1 VRQGA
6 PLSELP
12 KAYDPA
18 SVEQKWYRFWLEQRY
33 FHGDAATPK
42 APYSIV
48 IPPPNVT
55 GALHMGHALTVTIQD
70 LLIRWRRMGAYNAMW
85 LPGTDHAGIAT
96 QMVVERMLSA
106 TEQKSRHD
114 LGREE
119 FLRRVWQ
126 WKEKHGGRIIE
137 QLKVIGASCD
147 WERERF
153 TMDEGL
159 SRAVREAFVRLH
171 DEGLIYRA
179 ERLINWCS
187 RCFTALSDLEVEHPE
202 SDGGQKGKIWQIA
215 YPVPGSGE
223 RLVVATTRPETMLGD
238 TAVAVHPEDERFRHL
253 IGKEVEL
260 PLTGRKIPVIGD
272 AELVDREFGTGAVKV
287 TPAHDFNDFETGQR
301 HKLPMISILDQHGK
315 VNANAPEKY
324 RGLTVTEARK
334 AVLADLTSQG
344 LLVGEEDHALSIGRC
359 QRCDTIVEPLLSL
372 QWFVK
377 TEPLAKPAIEAVE
390 SGKTRFVPEMWTKT
404 YMHWMTNIKDWCIS
418 RQLWWGHRIPVWYD
432 PTDAT
437 RFWVARSQEEAFAAA
452 GRSDLVQDPDVLDT
466 WFSSALWPFSTLG
479 WPESTRELKTFYPT
493 SVMETGYDILFF
505 WVARMMMMGLHFM
518 KKVPFRT
525 VYLHAIVVD
534 ENGEKMSKTKGNVV
548 DPLDVIYGA
557 TLPQLLD
564 KAKEGL
570 VPTPALKNIEKTFP
584 DGIPAAGADALRFT
598 LASMAAQGRNIR
610 LSLARVEG
618 YRHFANKLWNA
629 ARFAQ
634 RHFSGFDADRFGDAL
649 REGKETAALGVVDR
663 WILSRLQRTA
673 AEVDS
678 ALEAFRINDAA
689 QAIYKFVW
697 SELCDW
703 YIELAK
709 PVLYDETNE
718 VSVHK
723 AKRAAQGSLAMA
735 LETTCRLLHPFMPF
749 VTEEIWQQ
757 LPKPTGTPGSIM
769 ITMYP
774 VSDENLIDEEAES
787 IVELVQSLAVAIR
800 ALRAEYSVP
809 PSQQVDVTIR
819 FGSAGA
825 YEIAHK
831 HESLLRTA
839 VKIGTLALG
848 QGGDPPAGTVVSVL
862 GDIQVCVHLKGQ
874 IDVAAERQRI
884 ELALAKAEKERV
896 GVAGRLD
903 NAAFVDKAPPVV
915 VEKEREKLVEIDD
928 RRERL
933 RQSLDRLS
941 ALS

>member
-1 VRQGA
+1 MTD
-6 PLSELP
+6 LP

-18 SVEQKWYRFWLEQRY
+18 TVEQKWYRFWLEQRY

-42 APYSIV
+42 APFSIV

-70 LLIRWRRMGAYNAMW
+70 LLVRWRRMGAYNAMW

-96 QMVVERMLSA
+96 QMVVERQLKA
-106 TEQKSRHD
+106 KEGKTRHD

-119 FLRRVWQ
+119 FLRRVWD
-126 WKEKHGGRIIE
+126 WKDKNGGRIIE

-159 SRAVREAFVRLH
+159 SKAVREAFVRLH
-171 DEGLIYRA
+171 EEGLIYRA

-187 RCFTALSDLEVEHPE
+187 SCHTALSDLEVEHTE
-202 SDGGQKGKIWQIA
+202 GTKGSLWEIA
-215 YPVPGSGE
+215 YPLADGSGK
-223 RLVVATTRPETMLGD
+223 LVVATTRPETMLGD
-238 TAVAVHPEDERFRHL
+238 TAVAVHPEDERFAAW
-253 IGKEVEL
+253 IGKELLL
-260 PLTGRKIPVIGD
+260 PLTNRRIPIIGD
-272 AELVDREFGTGAVKV
+272 ATLVDREFGTGAVKV

-301 HKLPMISILDQHGK
+301 HKLPMISILDLDGRLNDQ
-315 VNANAPEKY
+315 VPEKY
-324 RGLTVTEARK
+324 RGLNVAEARK
-334 AVLADLTSQG
+334 LVLEDLTAAG
-344 LLVGEEDHALSIGRC
+344 LLVAEKEHTLSVGRC
-359 QRCDTIVEPLLSL
+359 QRSDTIVEPLLSL

-390 SGKTRFVPEMWTKT
+390 TGKTKFVPEMWTKT

-418 RQLWWGHRIPVWYD
+418 RQLWWGHRIPVWYHPED
-432 PTDAT
+432 PTQ
-437 RFWVARSQEEAFAAA
+437 FWVARTAEEAFAKA
-452 GRSDLVQDPDVLDT
+452 GRTDLRQDEDVLDT

-479 WPESTRELKTFYPT
+479 WPEMTKELKTFYPT

-505 WVARMMMMGLHFM
+505 WVARMMMMGIHFM

-534 ENGEKMSKTKGNVV
+534 ENGDKMSKTKGNVV
-548 DPLDVIYGA
+548 DPLDVIHGA
-557 TLPQLLD
+557 TLEQLLE
-564 KAKEGL
+564 KARESL
-570 VPTPALKNIEKTFP
+570 VPPAALKNIEKTFP
-584 DGIPAAGADALRFT
+584 DGIVASGSDALRFT

-610 LSLARVEG
+610 LSIARVEG

-634 RHFSGFDADRFGDAL
+634 RHFSGFDSDRFGDSL
-649 REGKETAALGVVDR
+649 RDGKEVAALGIADR
-663 WILSRLQRTA
+663 WILSRLQRTC
-673 AEVDS
+673 AEVDT
-678 ALEAFRINDAA
+678 ALEAFRINEAA
-689 QAIYKFVW
+689 QVIYRFIW
-697 SELCDW
+697 TELCDW

-735 LETTCRLLHPFMPF
+735 LETACRLLHPFMPF

-757 LPKPTGTPGSIM
+757 LPKPTGIPGSIM

-774 VSDENLIDEEAES
+774 VCDDNLVDEEAEK
-787 IVELVQSLAVAIR
+787 IVTLVQEVAVAVR
-800 ALRAEYSVP
+800 ALRSEYSVP
-809 PSQQVDVTIR
+809 PSVPVDVTIR
-819 FGSAGA
+819 FGSTPA
-825 YEIAHK
+825 YELTK
-831 HESLLRTA
+831 KYESLLRTA
-839 VKIGTLALG
+839 VKIGALALG
-848 QGGDPPAGTVVSVL
+848 EGGEPPVGTVVSVI

-874 IDVAAERQRI
+874 VDVAAETERI
-884 ELALAKAEKERV
+884 QHALAKAEKERV
-896 GVAGRLD
+896 GIAGRLG
-903 NAAFVDKAPPVV
+903 NAAFVDKAPAAVV
-915 VEKEREKLVEIDD
+915 DKEREKLGEIDD
-928 RRERL
+928 RRARLQQSLERL
-933 RQSLDRLS
+933 R
-941 ALS
+941 ALT